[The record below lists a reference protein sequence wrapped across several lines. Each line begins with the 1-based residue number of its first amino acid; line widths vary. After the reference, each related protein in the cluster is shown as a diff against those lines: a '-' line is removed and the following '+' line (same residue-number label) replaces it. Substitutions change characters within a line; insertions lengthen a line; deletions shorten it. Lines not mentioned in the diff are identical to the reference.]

1 MLFQLLILY
10 LKLFFNFNKC
20 NYFIKSREEK
30 YEKNPSDLSPNQ
42 FFSMK
47 FSAIE
52 TEKTILKEL
61 GYEYYRLIENQPH
74 KYLPSYIKLMKLKS
88 RGFLLNPYKS

>member
-1 MLFQLLILY
+1 MRED
-10 LKLFFNFNKC
+10 KS
-20 NYFIKSREEK
+20 IKSQT
-30 YEKNPSDLSPNQ
+30 DLSPNQ

-88 RGFLLNPYKS
+88 KGFKLKKKNFFFFLNYKN

>member
-1 MLFQLLILY
+1 
-10 LKLFFNFNKC
+10 
-20 NYFIKSREEK
+20 
-30 YEKNPSDLSPNQ
+30 
-42 FFSMK
+42 MK
-47 FSAIE
+47 ISAIE

-88 RGFLLNPYKS
+88 KGLNHFKIFLIFIKKKRIKYCLGISK